1 MKNTWRFAKSH
12 DGEIRAGRNVS
23 ERLRAMLLTRFI
35 LQKCFRFSVEREASK
50 NIEENERECFK
61 DAIVSSRSLNKGFV
75 EPTNLKNAVREV
87 PPLIDIK

>member
-1 MKNTWRFAKSH
+1 
-12 DGEIRAGRNVS
+12 
-23 ERLRAMLLTRFI
+23 
-35 LQKCFRFSVEREASK
+35 VEREASK

-87 PPLIDIK
+87 LSPLIGIKIEKLPYFPALVISSDAYLPSGNPSLKKIPFF